1 MDHVSTKP
9 FNKPFNKPYEDR
21 NTMSAFSAK
30 EVAVLSGNTNVVGL
44 KIHPLKEFIARR
56 YPQSEW
62 DQAYIMAW
70 QILTAMATLT
80 KRNTTPRVTWYWGI
94 PYTPRSYQ
102 KDGAEFRI
110 PYIATSEADENTL
123 PSIWK
128 HEHGRLL
135 TLLRALGSRPAGD
148 DIYTEFELHEVRLND
163 VDRMGNHVQL
173 SWRPKAGCAP
183 FQATNAM
190 FIRTS
195 LQGKD
200 DSGLKVQNSGLSGAH
215 HTGNKFSD
223 TFGGKGIVEME
234 PKFISKESVSRKAR
248 DTTADLV
255 GRGPVTPLVFH
266 FEDVPGGNRKG
277 ENAKRHNR
285 RAKAKNKSRSKWDD

>member
-1 MDHVSTKP
+1 MDHVSIKP

-200 DSGLKVQNSGLSGAH
+200 DSGLKVQNSGLTGAARAD
-215 HTGNKFSD
+215 NKITDMYGS
-223 TFGGKGIVEME
+223 KGVVGL
-234 PKFISKESVSRKAR
+234 PKPGIDDPKRRPLETRGERTYAR
-248 DTTADLV
+248 GQT
-255 GRGPVTPLVFH
+255 PVLTHVDDSPYS
-266 FEDVPGGNRKG
+266 NRKG
-277 ENAKRHNR
+277 ENAKRHDRRKAGGKNR
-285 RAKAKNKSRSKWDD
+285 RSKWDD